1 MTEYFDRI
9 KSVGTIYLS
18 DEHGD
23 GQLADVR
30 LAAYRF
36 GEDVEL
42 VVAQFFKEHSNV
54 NFSIVPVASYGSPP
68 RSALC
73 TKRSLEAALK
83 TVSFEIGSRTEQQ
96 WRAMCAHHRVTW
108 PARLTPRAA

>member
-23 GQLADVR
+23 GQLADIR
-30 LAAYRF
+30 LVAYRF
-36 GEDVEL
+36 GEDVER
-42 VVAQFFKEHSNV
+42 VVTQFWKEHPNV
-54 NFSIVPVASYGSPP
+54 AFSIAPVASYGSPP

-83 TVSFEIGSRTEQQ
+83 TVSLEIGSRTEQQ
-96 WRAMCAHHRVTW
+96 WRAACAHYRVTW
-108 PARLTPRAA
+108 PARLISRVA